1 MEVQSCYHQNTLP
14 AQIVWSLSRREGCN
28 YHQRVVEP
36 HSCCRVVSNIFW
48 NFQPWNPW
56 EFMISNLT
64 LRFAHMCFLNW
75 NVETTKRPDANWI
88 FTRFLVGW
96 HICSLNVRIFKIE
109 IGSFLNPKSW
119 YYTTARIFLKNGRF
133 WTHTLENTVF
143 INHQTRSRVFK
154 YHSFRCIL
162 NNRGWASLV
171 ATTHD
176 TPRQFFDENGAKT
189 RLLVPVA
196 PILRTGIIWS
206 IRWFLS
212 HSIHLWYISP
222 TSIHGWF
229 LLGFPCS

>member
-96 HICSLNVRIFKIE
+96 HICSFKCTY
-109 IGSFLNPKSW
+109 FQNWNRFVPKPK
-119 YYTTARIFLKNGRF
+119 IMIL
-133 WTHTLENTVF
+133 
-143 INHQTRSRVFK
+143 
-154 YHSFRCIL
+154 YHSPDFFEKREVL
-162 NNRGWASLV
+162 DTHPWKYLV
-171 ATTHD
+171 YQ
-176 TPRQFFDENGAKT
+176 PPNKK
-189 RLLVPVA
+189 
-196 PILRTGIIWS
+196 
-206 IRWFLS
+206 
-212 HSIHLWYISP
+212 
-222 TSIHGWF
+222 
-229 LLGFPCS
+229 